1 MSTTPINRPT
11 EVLLVILCLF
21 CAGCVHYSTP
31 TERDASFS
39 PYKDGKVGQ
48 ESLRKYLIA
57 RSAALFMAGELDT
70 TRVSTNSMWISNSIG
85 WSGTAAA
92 IDQRGYFLTA
102 AHCVKRGQFW
112 LAFLR
117 DGKLQIERARVVWRG
132 DVKTR
137 EPDLAILCVSRPISQ
152 TFEWAAEFTN
162 ESPVIDVGLSFGDH
176 THVLK
181 TQCMAGKILKVS
193 EALSADSSDY
203 EVVSHNSPLRHGDS
217 GGPLVLSDGR
227 LLGINVSET
236 LDFQWSRLSFEPEYG
251 EAHRPNLVWLRKV
264 IDADAALQSL
274 SCQQVAG
281 AVRRSHLRS
290 RFAVHVRIGGGSA
303 RGRWM
308 SLPVP

>member
-1 MSTTPINRPT
+1 MCALPAIKPT
-11 EVLLVILCLF
+11 GLLLIIFCLF

-31 TERDASFS
+31 AERDASYS
-39 PYKDGKVGQ
+39 SYKDFKVGQ

-57 RSAALFMAGELDT
+57 RSAALFMAGEIDT
-70 TRVSTNSMWISNSIG
+70 TRVSTNFMWISNSIG
-85 WSGTAAA
+85 WYGTAAA

-117 DGKLQIERARVVWRG
+117 DGKLQMERARVVWRG
-132 DVKTR
+132 DVKKR

-162 ESPVIDVGLSFGDH
+162 ESPVIDVGLSLDNH
-176 THVLK
+176 SRVLK
-181 TQCMAGKILKVS
+181 TQCMAGKIVKVS

-236 LDFQWSRLSFEPEYG
+236 LDFQWGHLSFEPEHG

-264 IDADAALQSL
+264 IDADAALQSM
-274 SCQQVAG
+274 SWPNKSPT
-281 AVRRSHLRS
+281 AV
-290 RFAVHVRIGGGSA
+290 AVHVASR
-303 RGRWM
+303 RWF
-308 SLPVP
+308 SFFR